1 MLTPAQAL
9 ALLERN
15 DKWSL
20 GGGGASVYAPAFPR
34 WLDTPG
40 FWDEAYFAD
49 IRLDRLYCLLAL
61 DDNARPLI
69 LRRALRRW
77 TPDRLLHIYTVE
89 GQPTLRIQEERVVT
103 ANDTCA
109 CRLTLTNAGASPVR
123 LHLMLWSLPPASSV
137 TNVQQ
142 DMDALSF
149 AHSVQ
154 DSPDS
159 VFIALGG
166 SRLPESWT
174 VNRADM
180 ADTSPL
186 WQTSPF
192 PEKFQNLTLP
202 REMQD
207 KRHDDRQDN
216 RNADTNEVLHLA
228 LHYVIE
234 AEAGGTDALTVG
246 ASLALDRDTAL
257 AQLRDDMTRDVVQ
270 DSRDS
275 WERYFASVPSWE
287 CDDPYLENAYW
298 YRWYGLRLMTV
309 NAATESLPHPCVF
322 EGAGGLRSQN
332 ADAAQCHSRETG
344 WMRDKSLAYG
354 SLLNFLDNQIC
365 REGDAD
371 DGSLPGRLFL
381 RGESRADSVVD
392 WGGAALQLFY
402 LTDDV
407 DFVSRTYPALARYAE
422 YCDRRWDEEQSGLYD
437 SGHQGASKQQA
448 ANHFLPVDA
457 SDRSLLHQKG
467 VAAACAVY
475 ELQATLAQFAR
486 VLGNGDADWWQDK
499 CEATRDAVRAL
510 MWDAQAE
517 LFKDVDALPQTY
529 SPRKTAHG
537 FYPFASDIATSRH
550 LSALRHLQNPRV
562 FGTPCPVPFVSV
574 DDPDF
579 DAQGS
584 VNGRRSNEA
593 HNGRVLPGVNSC
605 VVDAL
610 AHAART
616 LDAGLKPLA
625 TDLLERMIRMM
636 FGDGEAKRPN
646 SYEHY
651 NPLTAMPCLW
661 RGMDDHQHSCI
672 VDLIIRHVAGVQP
685 APGPAGALVV
695 DPLPFGLRR
704 FRLEGVLVR
713 GHVVDVLW
721 SRETGYVVRVDGREA
736 VLKPDI
742 ERVEIPL

>member
-1 MLTPAQAL
+1 MLTPSQVI

-20 GGGGASVYAPAFPR
+20 GGGRASVYAPVFPR

-61 DDNARPLI
+61 DDNARPLT

-89 GQPTLRIQEERVVT
+89 GHPALRVQEERVVT
-103 ANDTCA
+103 ASDTLA
-109 CRLTLTNAGASPVR
+109 CRLTLTNAGLAPVR
-123 LHLMLWSLPPASSV
+123 LHLMLWSLPPASSAAD
-137 TNVQQ
+137 VQQ
-142 DMDALSF
+142 DMDAFSF
-149 AHSVQ
+149 AHTVQ
-154 DSPDS
+154 DNSNS
-159 VFIALGG
+159 VFVALGG
-166 SRLPESWT
+166 SRLPDSWT
-174 VNRADM
+174 VNLADV

-186 WQTSPF
+186 WQTSLF
-192 PEKFQNLTLP
+192 GEKFQNLTLP

-207 KRHDDRQDN
+207 RKQE
-216 RNADTNEVLHLA
+216 NADVGANELLHLA

-234 AEAGGTDALTVG
+234 ADPGGTDTLTVG

-257 AQLRDDMTRDVVQ
+257 VQLRDDMTRDVVQ
-270 DSRDS
+270 DSRAG

-298 YRWYGLRLMTV
+298 YRWYGLRLMIV
-309 NAATESLPHPCVF
+309 DANAGCLPYSCVF
-322 EGAGGLRSQN
+322 AGAGNLRSLD
-332 ADAAQCHSRETG
+332 ADAAQSHIRETG

-354 SLLNFLDNQIC
+354 SLLNFLDNQT
-365 REGDAD
+365 RQEEDAN

-381 RGESRADSVVD
+381 GQQSQAANIVE
-392 WGGAALQLFY
+392 WGRAALQLFY
-402 LTDDV
+402 LTNDV
-407 DFVSRTYPALARYAE
+407 DSVRQTYPGLARYAE
-422 YCDRRWDEEQSGLYD
+422 YCDREWDKEQSGLYD
-437 SGHQGASKQQA
+437 SGESDQDEQKAV
-448 ANHFLPVDA
+448 NRFLPVDA
-457 SDRSLLHQKG
+457 DDRSLSQQKG
-467 VAAACAVY
+467 VASTCAMY
-475 ELQATLAQFAR
+475 ELQSTLAQFAR
-486 VLGNGDADWWQDK
+486 ALNNGDADWWQDK
-499 CEATRDAVRAL
+499 ADATRTTVRAM
-510 MWDAQAE
+510 MWDAQDA
-517 LFKDVDALPQTY
+517 LFKDVDALSQTH
-529 SPRKTAHG
+529 SPRKTAEG

-550 LSALRHLQNPRV
+550 LDALRHLQDPRV
-562 FGTPCPVPFVSV
+562 FGTPYPVPFLSL

-579 DAQGS
+579 DAQGI
-584 VNGRRSNEA
+584 VKGRRSNDTR
-593 HNGRVLPGVNSC
+593 NGRVLPRVNSR

-616 LDAGLKPLA
+616 LDPALRPLA
-625 TDLLERMIRMM
+625 ADLLERMIRMM
-636 FGDGEAKRPN
+636 FHDGDPKRPN
-646 SYEHY
+646 SHEHY
-651 NPLTAMPCLW
+651 NPLTGMPCLW
-661 RGMDDHQHSCI
+661 RGIDDHQHSCI

-685 APGPAGALVV
+685 APGADGSLVI

-704 FRLEGVLVR
+704 FRLEGVPIR
-713 GHVVDVLW
+713 GHLVDVLW

>member
-40 FWDEAYFAD
+40 FWDETYFAD

-61 DDNARPLI
+61 DDKARPLT

-89 GQPTLRIQEERVVT
+89 GQPALRVQEERVIT
-103 ANDTCA
+103 PNDTLA
-109 CRLTLTNAGASPVR
+109 CRLTLTNAGLAPVR
-123 LHLMLWSLPPASSV
+123 LHLMLWSLPPASHAAD
-137 TNVQQ
+137 VQQ
-142 DMDALSF
+142 DRDALSF
-149 AHSVQ
+149 AHTVQ
-154 DSPDS
+154 DNNSS
-159 VFIALGG
+159 VFVALGG
-166 SRLPESWT
+166 SRLPDSWT
-174 VNRADM
+174 VNRADV

-186 WQTSPF
+186 WQTSLF
-192 PEKFQNLTLP
+192 GEKFQNLTLP

-207 KRHDDRQDN
+207 KRQE
-216 RNADTNEVLHLA
+216 NADTGANDLLHLA

-234 AEAGGTDALTVG
+234 AEPGGTDALTVG

-257 AQLRDDMTRDVVQ
+257 AQLRDDMTRDVIQ
-270 DSRDS
+270 DSRDG

-309 NAATESLPHPCVF
+309 NAVTRSLPHKCVF
-322 EGAGGLRSQN
+322 EGPGDLRAQS
-332 ADAAQCHSRETG
+332 ASAAQCHIRETG

-354 SLLNFLDNQIC
+354 SLLNFLDNQT
-365 REGDAD
+365 RHDEDAN
-371 DGSLPGRLFL
+371 DGALPGHLFTE
-381 RGESRADSVVD
+381 GQSQADSVVA
-392 WGGAALQLFY
+392 WGSAALQLFH
-402 LTDDV
+402 LTGDV
-407 DFVSRTYPALARYAE
+407 AFVERTYPELARYAE
-422 YCDRRWDEEQSGLYD
+422 YCDRRWDREASGMYD
-437 SGHQGASKQQA
+437 SGESGLGEHKV
-448 ANHFLPVDA
+448 ANRFLPVDA
-457 SDRSLLHQKG
+457 DDRSLLQQKG
-467 VAAACAVY
+467 VASTCAVY
-475 ELQATLAQFAR
+475 ELQSALAQFAH
-486 VLGNGDADWWQDK
+486 VLNNGDVDWWQDK
-499 CEATRDAVRAL
+499 ADATWAAARAL
-510 MWDAQAE
+510 MWDAQAAS
-517 LFKDVDALPQTY
+517 FKDVDAPSQTH
-529 SPRKTAHG
+529 SPRKTVEG
-537 FYPFASDIATSRH
+537 LYPFASEIAASRH
-550 LSALRHLQNPRV
+550 LDALRHLQDPRV
-562 FGTPCPVPFVSV
+562 FGTPYPVPFVSL

-579 DAQGS
+579 DAQGF
-584 VNGRRSNEA
+584 VMGRRSNETR
-593 HNGRVLPGVNSC
+593 NGRVLPGVNSR

-616 LDAGLKPLA
+616 LDPALRPLA
-625 TDLLERMIRMM
+625 ANLLERMIRMM
-636 FGDGEAKRPN
+636 FHDGDAKRPN

-651 NPLTAMPCLW
+651 NPLTGMPCLW
-661 RGMDDHQHSCI
+661 RGIDDHQHSCI

-685 APGPAGALVV
+685 APGANGALVI

-704 FRLEGVLVR
+704 FRLEGVPIR
-713 GHVVDVLW
+713 GYLVDVLW

-736 VLKPDI
+736 VLKPDM